1 MTILQKFNETVQT
14 TNLHHYLEEY
24 NPLELRFSTAKW
36 VIHAQRLAPWTSFLC
51 FHLKAYEYY

>member
-36 VIHAQRLAPWTSFLC
+36 VIHAQRLAP
-51 FHLKAYEYY
+51 